1 MQWLTALLA
10 FATTM
15 LIMAI
20 VVSTLVET
28 IHRIWKFRSK
38 GMRLMLENL
47 YMRVIEPKLDKD
59 TRPSAAEFAS
69 IIMENRAATPTDG
82 AIARGRLSQAIR
94 WLVDA
99 WVMTDIPVEV
109 FTQKLADNRIVG
121 AVDAFTDEFVQDLA
135 IHYEAFGK
143 EVTTFFERRARLISV
158 CVALLVA
165 WGFHIHPYNL
175 ALSYLENPELAE
187 AMADRSEETYAN
199 YQDLEAKMNA
209 FEQTLAGVED
219 ASAEELQKAF
229 DAFKT
234 NVTEIGRESEDL
246 KEMGV
251 PIGWGEVAAYQACA
265 GVPLVTGCQTSWFG
279 WQFPIPSLVDAVWL
293 SLGGLLIGLGAPFWA
308 QAVSSIT
315 ATRDLSRKISEIV
328 LPGTTPAAPGIP
340 AEGVPPREPLAVKTF
355 NMARGRASR
364 T

>member
-47 YMRVIEPKLDKD
+47 YMRVIAPKLDKD

-82 AIARGRLSQAIR
+82 ALARGRLSRIIR

-158 CVALLVA
+158 FVAIVVA
-165 WGFHIHPYNL
+165 WGFHIHPYHL

-187 AMADRSEETYAN
+187 AMADRSEEAYAN
-199 YQDLEAKMNA
+199 YQDLEAKMDA
-209 FEQTLAGVED
+209 FEATLAGVENT
-219 ASAEELQKAF
+219 SAEDLQEAF
-229 DAFKT
+229 DAFRT
-234 NVTEIGRESEDL
+234 NVTEIGRESEEL
-246 KEMGV
+246 KGMGV
-251 PIGWGEVAAYQACA
+251 PIGWGEVAAYEACA
-265 GVPLVTGCQTSWFG
+265 GIPFVTGCRASWFG
-279 WQFPIPSLVDAVWL
+279 WQFPLPSFADAIWL

-308 QAVSSIT
+308 QAVSSLT

-328 LPGTTPAAPGIP
+328 APGATPAPSEVP
-340 AEGVPPREPLAVKTF
+340 AEGVPSPEPLAVKTF
-355 NMARGRASR
+355 KMASGRAFQA
-364 T
+364 